1 LQHTKQRLKLA
12 PAGAAQEKRRNCPPK
27 MSQIVPS
34 KFWLLPTFVERP
46 TKQTDIKMRKVI
58 AAFNMT
64 LDGICDHTTGV
75 ADEGL
80 HEHYSDLIDNAGVIL
95 YGRTTYQL
103 MQFWQTL
110 LQNPSGEKS
119 MDEFAV
125 SLDRIQ
131 KLVFSNTLKDTGWK
145 TAELAKSPLDN
156 EILELKHQAGKDILV
171 GSRSLIIQLLNSKL
185 IDEFQI
191 CIHPVIE
198 GKGLLLFD
206 QIKDRIMLKL
216 IKTKSLSSG
225 ATIFYYGLTAE

>member
-1 LQHTKQRLKLA
+1 MK
-12 PAGAAQEKRRNCPPK
+12 
-27 MSQIVPS
+27 
-34 KFWLLPTFVERP
+34 
-46 TKQTDIKMRKVI
+46 KVI

-80 HEHYSDLIDNAGVIL
+80 HQHYSDLVDNAGVIL

-110 LQNPSGEKS
+110 LQNPSGKKS
-119 MDEFAV
+119 MDDFAI
-125 SLDRIQ
+125 SIDKIQ

-145 TAELAKSPLDN
+145 SAELAKRPLHK
-156 EILELKHQAGKDILV
+156 EVLELRQQAGKDILV

-185 IDEFQI
+185 IDELQI
-191 CIHPVIE
+191 CIHPIIE

-206 QIKDRIMLKL
+206 QITDRIMLKL

-225 ATIFYYGLTAE
+225 ATVFYYEPTRK

>member
-1 LQHTKQRLKLA
+1 MK
-12 PAGAAQEKRRNCPPK
+12 
-27 MSQIVPS
+27 
-34 KFWLLPTFVERP
+34 
-46 TKQTDIKMRKVI
+46 KVI

-64 LDGICDHTTGV
+64 LDGVCDHTAGI

-80 HEHYSDLIDNAGVIL
+80 HQHYAELIDHGGVIL

-119 MDEFAV
+119 MDDFAV
-125 SLDRIQ
+125 SIDKIQ
-131 KLVFSNTLKDTGWK
+131 KLVFSSTLKETGWN
-145 TAELAKSPLDN
+145 TAELAKKPLD
-156 EILELKHQAGKDILV
+156 EKVLELKQQAGKDILV
-171 GSRSLIIQLLNSKL
+171 GSRSLIIQLLNSNL

-206 QIKDRIMLKL
+206 QIKGRIMLKL
-216 IKTKSLSSG
+216 MKTKSLNSG
-225 ATIFYYGLTAE
+225 ATVFYYEPKRE